1 VLHVIHHTRK
11 ATSFRTCSNY
21 IPGHSPDVSKQLVSN
36 REGDFCPRHWN
47 DYFVAILLSAHFRD
61 GESKESEELLIQLRG
76 LRCFQTRKDVSR
88 RLRSLRPYG
97 VRISPI
103 RAVGYVALN
112 VYYSS
117 MISVVVTV
125 VSAIKLAE

>member
-1 VLHVIHHTRK
+1 M
-11 ATSFRTCSNY
+11 SFI
-21 IPGHSPDVSKQLVSN
+21 IPGRLLLL
-36 REGDFCPRHWN
+36 GL
-47 DYFVAILLSAHFRD
+47 VAIIFQVTLLMFPNSLSPIEKVIFVLGIGMTTLSPFFFLHISGMVRA
-61 GESKESEELLIQLRG
+61 KSEELLIQLRG